1 MQNAY
6 LDAPEIP
13 TVTGFASRYLKDYC
27 TQKDS
32 YYDDFRRINKK
43 VLPAI
48 GHLKLTEVRRVHI
61 YQLHSSM
68 RHTPYEANRTL
79 ELVQRMFEVAV
90 EWEVMPSTHANPAR
104 KVEHHPEFPRDVY
117 IKEDQMPLVLKN
129 INSLK
134 NNVYRVAI
142 LMLLATGCR
151 QNELLSLKWSE
162 VDFKASQIHIRRRNT
177 KTELDYLI
185 PITPYIAELLGSL
198 KKETDYVFPSR
209 ESKKGHLQSISGTWH
224 TIRRDA
230 GIPEVQLRDLRSTAA
245 TWCAN
250 DNVSLYT
257 IQKLLNHT
265 TPRCTQRYAKIQNTP
280 VRVALERYHENLNA
294 P

>member
-6 LDAPEIP
+6 FDAPEIP
-13 TVTGFASRYLKDYC
+13 TITGFGSRYLKDYC

-32 YYDDFRRINKK
+32 FYDDFRRINKK

-48 GHLKLTEVRRVHI
+48 GHLRLTEVRRLHI

-79 ELVQRMFEVAV
+79 ELLQRMFEVAI
-90 EWEVMPSTHANPAR
+90 EWEVLPPPHANPAR
-104 KVEHHPEFPRDVY
+104 KVEPHPEYPRDVY
-117 IKEDQMPLVLKN
+117 VKEDQMPRVLAR
-129 INSLK
+129 INELK
-134 NNVYRVAI
+134 DNKIRVAI

-151 QNELLSLKWSE
+151 QKEMLSLKWSE
-162 VDFKASQIHIRRRNT
+162 VDFKAGQIHIRRRNT

-185 PITPYIAELLGSL
+185 PITPYIEELLTSL
-198 KKETDYVFPSR
+198 QRENQYVFASR
-209 ESKKGHLQSISGTWH
+209 SSSKGHLQSVSGTWH
-224 TIRRDA
+224 SIRRDA
-230 GIPEVQLRDLRSTAA
+230 DIPEVQLRDLRSTAA

-265 TPRCTQRYAKIQNTP
+265 TPRCTQRYAKTQNLP
-280 VRVALERYHENLNA
+280 VRLALERYHENLNA